1 MSQEQFTLNWH
12 TYSDHLKDLMQI
24 LMQSNKSSDVT
35 IVCEDKTRFKVHK
48 FVLNAYLRGVFSQE
62 MKSIIQ
68 FMYLG
73 QATFYQNR
81 MNEFLNVARSLE
93 IKELSKDIEYENED
107 ISQVQEKT
115 EYVQYDY
122 IKINEDEDN
131 KYVRN
136 VMEKSKYTETKVS
149 SYQNENSQFSCDNC
163 GKKFAYKQSLL
174 RHVQA
179 VHNGVKF
186 QCDLCDASYSQV
198 NNLKNHKKYNHEE

>member
-1 MSQEQFTLNWH
+1 
-12 TYSDHLKDLMQI
+12 
-24 LMQSNKSSDVT
+24 
-35 IVCEDKTRFKVHK
+35 
-48 FVLNAYLRGVFSQE
+48 

-131 KYVRN
+131 
-136 VMEKSKYTETKVS
+136 
-149 SYQNENSQFSCDNC
+149 
-163 GKKFAYKQSLL
+163 
-174 RHVQA
+174 
-179 VHNGVKF
+179 
-186 QCDLCDASYSQV
+186 
-198 NNLKNHKKYNHEE
+198 

>member
-48 FVLNAYLRGVFSQE
+48 FVINACSPVFQSIIDNLPENEGSVVYLRGVFSQE

-131 KYVRN
+131 
-136 VMEKSKYTETKVS
+136 
-149 SYQNENSQFSCDNC
+149 
-163 GKKFAYKQSLL
+163 
-174 RHVQA
+174 
-179 VHNGVKF
+179 
-186 QCDLCDASYSQV
+186 
-198 NNLKNHKKYNHEE
+198 